1 MDKEAAKRIL
11 TETFDAPFDE
21 SRFNFFALNLL
32 NDVDTS
38 KAFPFLSE
46 NDIHQSFKN
55 LVLPFQ
61 QDIVQSFQQ

>member
-21 SRFNFFALNLL
+21 SRFIFFALNLL

-38 KAFPFLSE
+38 KAF
-46 NDIHQSFKN
+46 QSLNKEGH
-55 LVLPFQ
+55 LLIQ
-61 QDIVQSFQQ
+61 TYG